1 MNAPQLDRIVHDPK
15 ILGGKASIKGTR
27 ISVALILDKM
37 AWGGSIDSI
46 LASYPHLQRD
56 DVQAALAY
64 AHGAVDAEIPFAA
77 AE

>member
-64 AHGAVDAEIPFAA
+64 AHSAVVAEIPLAA